1 MAQNKKSKNK
11 EVKKEVESIVDTV
24 DIDKINQII
33 DSSNINDFVLT
44 KKTLTNIAEW
54 ALDGKSQFEIA
65 HNLELTPLEWQYL
78 MRICPAIML
87 VMQHCTAYADIVV
100 AGTLFQ
106 TAIGGKTIKKKVPL
120 KVKEYDQDTGK
131 VIGEHYEMV
140 EVEEVTEPN
149 PFLLK
154 YLAENKLSEK
164 FGKGIKNNV
173 GEHRDII
180 NNMTEDERK
189 AFEEMSAK

>member
-189 AFEEMSAK
+189 AFEEMSSK